1 MKTNLRIYALCIA
14 YSVLSSFA
22 VSCDGEDGINGTNG
36 NNGINSLVSTQIES
50 AGLNCETGG
59 LKVNYGLDNNNNG
72 ILDDAEIQHFD
83 YVCNGEN
90 ATVDLDNLVRL
101 PLGSPDMNVCSTT
114 AWYISP
120 HQSWHLQNFNK
131 HDYANV
137 KSILFVPSLST
148 PTPENIVTAE
158 LYNITDNIP
167 IANTQLTHNS
177 ANYVFKYSE
186 NIYDALPDHTITLGI
201 RLKNSKSGGAT
212 CGTTGTYSYLY
223 ILRE

>member
-14 YSVLSSFA
+14 CSVLGSVA
-22 VSCDGEDGINGTNG
+22 ISCDGEDGTNGT
-36 NNGINSLVSTQIES
+36 NGINSLVSTQIEA

-59 LKVNYGLDNNNNG
+59 LKVNYGMDNNVNG
-72 ILDDAEIQHFD
+72 TLDENEIQHSD

-90 ATVDLDNLVRL
+90 ATIDLDNLVRL

-137 KSILFVPSLST
+137 SSILFVPSLAT
-148 PTPENIVTAE
+148 PSAGNVVTAE
-158 LYNITDNIP
+158 LFNITDNKP
-167 IANTQLTHNS
+167 IANSQLTHNDK
-177 ANYVFKYSE
+177 NYVFKYSE

-201 RLKNSKSGGAT
+201 RLKNSTGGSAV
-212 CGTTGTYSYLY
+212 CGSTGTYSYLY